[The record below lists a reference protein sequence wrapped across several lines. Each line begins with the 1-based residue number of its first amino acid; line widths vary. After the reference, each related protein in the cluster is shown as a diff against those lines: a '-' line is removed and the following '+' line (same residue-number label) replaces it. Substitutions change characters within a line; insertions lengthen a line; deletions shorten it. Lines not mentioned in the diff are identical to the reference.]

1 MNFKGKV
8 DKQVD
13 CSCNRRGECFK
24 GSKNGG
30 GGSILDLEPD
40 LICNTIS

>member
-24 GSKNGG
+24 GSKNVCGG
-30 GGSILDLEPD
+30 GGGGGLFLTWN
-40 LICNTIS
+40 LI